1 MNIEYRNEVIF
12 ENETNDFYNNK
23 NIEYRNE
30 IIFENELYDFYY
42 LHDLHDLHDI
52 NILINLF
59 CAMKI
64 N

>member
-1 MNIEYRNEVIF
+1 MSFEYRNILIF

-30 IIFENELYDFYY
+30 IIFENELYEFY
-42 LHDLHDLHDI
+42 DI

>member
-1 MNIEYRNEVIF
+1 MSIEYRDELIF
-12 ENETNDFYNNK
+12 ENEINDFYNNK

-30 IIFENELYDFYY
+30 IIFENELYDFYN
-42 LHDLHDLHDI
+42 I

-59 CAMKI
+59 CIMKI